1 MQFLG
6 TGLTLMMTTALM
18 LLALTAAHEGT
29 VDGCY
34 HGSNDNNCDYDSV
47 VAFSYE

>member
-6 TGLTLMMTTALM
+6 TGDDSYDDSSLD
-18 LLALTAAHEGT
+18 ALTAAHDGT

-34 HGSNDNNCDYDSV
+34 HGSNDNNCDYEFV